1 MEPAELYYQIRCC
14 CAGALLAEVSAS
26 PKPGLVDRYSSGAH
40 RDMDFY
46 TFLTSI
52 TAIAPYFEQC
62 ARVGAELEQLDGC
75 SLDQLRPL
83 GVECEKKMFAATKG
97 VNTHKGAIFSL
108 GIIAAAAGYCGIQ
121 LKDLGVRRVCTAASV
136 IAQPAQRDF
145 LRQEDKLTQ
154 GRKLYD
160 RYGIRGIR
168 GEAASGFESVRRY
181 ALPVLE
187 ELFSSGQ
194 YHENEIYL
202 QTLLHLMAQVE
213 DTNVLARC
221 GMEGLAFLRA
231 SARELLEQGG
241 ALTPSGMTAL
251 SEMDRIYIEKN
262 LSPGGCADLL
272 SVAIVLYRLSHMRL
286 S

>member
-26 PKPGLVDRYSSGAH
+26 PKPGLVDRYTSGAH

-46 TFLTSI
+46 TFLASV

-62 ARVGAELEQLDGC
+62 ARAGAEMDQLDGC

-83 GVECEKKMFAATKG
+83 GVECEKKMFAATDG

-108 GIIAAAAGYCGIQ
+108 GIIAAAAGHCGLR
-121 LKDLGVRRVCTAASV
+121 LKDLGVRRICTAASV

-145 LRQEDKLTQ
+145 LHPEESPTK
-154 GRKLYD
+154 GRELYD

-168 GEAASGFESVRRY
+168 GEVASGFESVRRY
-181 ALPVLE
+181 AMPVLE
-187 ELFSSGQ
+187 ELFASGK

-202 QTLLHLMAQVE
+202 QVLLHLMAQVE

-221 GMEGLAFLRA
+221 GMEGLSFLRS
-231 SARELLEQGG
+231 SAQELLAQGG
-241 ALTPSGMTAL
+241 ALSPSGLKAL
-251 SEMDRIYIEKN
+251 EELDQIYTEKN

-272 SVAIVLYRLSHMRL
+272 SVAIALHRLSQMKL
-286 S
+286 N